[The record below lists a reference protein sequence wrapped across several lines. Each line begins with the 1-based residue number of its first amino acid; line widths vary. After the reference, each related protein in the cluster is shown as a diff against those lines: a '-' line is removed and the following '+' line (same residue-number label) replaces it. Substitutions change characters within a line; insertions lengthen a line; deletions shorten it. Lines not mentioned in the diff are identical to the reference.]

1 MTRTD
6 RVNILL
12 VDDHPAKLLTY
23 EAMLDDL
30 GENLIKASS
39 STEVLEQLL
48 KHDVAVILMDVNMPE
63 MDGFEIADIIRQH
76 PRFHDTAIIF
86 ISAVQLTDVD
96 RLKGYQRG
104 ALDYISVPVVPEVLR
119 AKVRIF
125 VDLYRKT
132 KQLEQSEGRFRGL
145 IEQAPIGITLVDR
158 DFRLLKVNAAFCRM
172 LGYSEAELMRL
183 TSLDVTHA
191 DDRQSTIDLTER
203 LFKGAISIRTQDKR
217 YVTKNG
223 EVIWGKV
230 TASLIHL
237 EDKPLYVAMIE
248 DITERK
254 RTEAAL
260 KQSEGRLRGLIE
272 QAPIGITLVDR
283 DFRLLKVN
291 AAFCRMLGYSEAELM
306 RLSSLDVTH
315 ADDRQLTINLTE
327 RLFKGAISIRTQEK
341 RYVKKNGEVFWSRVT
356 TSLIHDLEDKP
367 LYAMSMIE
375 DITERKRAE
384 AELQALTQRL
394 SLAARSAS
402 LGVWEWNLRTHLGV
416 WDDRMFQIFGIPKRA
431 HITREDSV
439 PLLHPDDLAKTQAFL
454 ATIIRS
460 KGQDTVEFR
469 ILRPDGSLRYVSAVG
484 GAAADKNGKVTGVV
498 GIAMDIT
505 ERRHMEQELE
515 AAREQAIVS
524 ARLAAVGTMAGGV
537 AHEINNP
544 LGIIHAMASDL
555 KQSVAGKGLAPRE
568 FVARKSQMIC
578 DTADRIARIVKSL
591 RQISREAAGDPFRPT
606 LLADIVEQTLE
617 ICRAK
622 FKANGVDL
630 LLPRAI
636 PELQVFVREVQIAQA
651 LLNLLQNA
659 FDAVVGLKGQRW
671 VRLEVQPVRGYAVI
685 SVSDS
690 GPGIPSE
697 IRSRMMEPFFTTK
710 PVGQGVGLGLSL
722 SKTIAEDHGGSLE
735 YSEEKGHTRF
745 SLVLPLTTIAK
756 AA

>member
-6 RVNILL
+6 KVNILL
-12 VDDHPAKLLTY
+12 GDDHPAKLLTY

-30 GENLIKASS
+30 GENLIKAGS

-291 AAFCRMLGYSEAELM
+291 AAFCCMLGYSEAELM
-306 RLSSLDVTH
+306 RLTSLDVTH
-315 ADDRQLTINLTE
+315 ADDRQPTINLTE
-327 RLFKGAISIRTQEK
+327 RLFKAAISMRTQEK
-341 RYVKKNGEVFWSRVT
+341 RYVTKNGEVIWGKVT
-356 TSLIHDLEDKP
+356 ASLIHLEDKP
-367 LYAMSMIE
+367 LYVAMIE
-375 DITERKRAE
+375 DITERKR
-384 AELQALTQRL
+384 
-394 SLAARSAS
+394 
-402 LGVWEWNLRTHLGV
+402 
-416 WDDRMFQIFGIPKRA
+416 
-431 HITREDSV
+431 
-439 PLLHPDDLAKTQAFL
+439 
-454 ATIIRS
+454 
-460 KGQDTVEFR
+460 
-469 ILRPDGSLRYVSAVG
+469 
-484 GAAADKNGKVTGVV
+484 
-498 GIAMDIT
+498 
-505 ERRHMEQELE
+505 
-515 AAREQAIVS
+515 
-524 ARLAAVGTMAGGV
+524 
-537 AHEINNP
+537 
-544 LGIIHAMASDL
+544 
-555 KQSVAGKGLAPRE
+555 
-568 FVARKSQMIC
+568 
-578 DTADRIARIVKSL
+578 
-591 RQISREAAGDPFRPT
+591 
-606 LLADIVEQTLE
+606 
-617 ICRAK
+617 
-622 FKANGVDL
+622 
-630 LLPRAI
+630 
-636 PELQVFVREVQIAQA
+636 
-651 LLNLLQNA
+651 
-659 FDAVVGLKGQRW
+659 
-671 VRLEVQPVRGYAVI
+671 
-685 SVSDS
+685 
-690 GPGIPSE
+690 
-697 IRSRMMEPFFTTK
+697 
-710 PVGQGVGLGLSL
+710 
-722 SKTIAEDHGGSLE
+722 
-735 YSEEKGHTRF
+735 
-745 SLVLPLTTIAK
+745 
-756 AA
+756 